1 MNENESTPDWLRTTL
16 REAAIRP
23 GLILYGNV
31 RDRVY
36 DPQQHELVTLT
47 EFLMRT
53 FSRDSELGFTLTGVW
68 DQADGLRFA
77 NGRMLQRFHDALRPQ
92 SAGTRNGAT
101 QHYDVGEA
109 TANQPA
115 ATTPTGLYTN
125 PLEAFSA
132 MRSVMQRGTE
142 RPVFLIDWSH
152 LAVTQAAN
160 PDQEER
166 QCLLQLGKAMLGH
179 VIAPMDSDHLRQ
191 SRGLI
196 VLLAAQLGRVPPV
209 LYQGDPH
216 IRLIAVPTP
225 TRAERAAFFRRHT
238 DDLRCERPRPAGQ
251 SGAEAP
257 QNGDTLAEV
266 LADLTDQLTITDLR
280 QLVSLS
286 LRTPQPLPPLRLLNL
301 YRFGD
306 QRSPWEELSE
316 EKLRRVAEL
325 LKKRVVG
332 QGQALHQ
339 VATMIVRGY
348 MGLAGIQHS
357 TRHSKPKGTL
367 FFVGPTGVGKTELAK
382 TSAEFLFGD
391 ESAYIRF
398 DMSEYNHEHSD
409 QRLVGAPPGYV
420 GFEEGGQLTNAVRQ
434 RPFSVLLFDEIEK
447 AHPRV
452 LDKFLQIL
460 EDGRLTDGRGET
472 AHFSECVIIF
482 TSNIGAANV
491 PETTDP
497 AVVQTHFVRAVE
509 DHFVRELKRPEL
521 LNRLGDNIAVF
532 QPIASDAIRRL
543 ILSKTLTP
551 LGAHLQERY
560 GVTLRIAPELEERY
574 LRGAR
579 TEHGGRGLVNVL
591 ERDLLN
597 PLAWFLFERK
607 HQLRHGRIIA
617 ATPAGDSVAFDLQE
631 A

>member
-1 MNENESTPDWLRTTL
+1 MDRNDSTPDWLRTTR

-23 GLILYGNV
+23 AFILYGNV
-31 RDRVY
+31 RDLVY

-53 FSRDSELGFTLTGVW
+53 FSRDTELGFTLVGVW

-77 NGRMLQRFHDALRPQ
+77 NGRMLERFHDALRPQ
-92 SAGTRNGAT
+92 SAGARSGGNEAYKLGETAAT
-101 QHYDVGEA
+101 QPA
-109 TANQPA
+109 T
-115 ATTPTGLYTN
+115 TTPTGLYTD
-125 PLEAFSA
+125 PLEAFAA
-132 MRSVMQRGTE
+132 MRTVMQRSTE
-142 RPVFLIDWSH
+142 RPVFLVDWNH
-152 LAVTQAAN
+152 LAVTQAAS
-160 PDQEER
+160 PDPEER
-166 QCLLQLGKAMLGH
+166 QRLLQLGKAILGDA
-179 VIAPMDSDHLRQ
+179 VSPMDSDHLRQ

-196 VLLAAQLGRVPPV
+196 VLIAAQLGRVPPV
-209 LYQGDPH
+209 LYQGDPR
-216 IRLIAVPTP
+216 IRLIAVPTAS
-225 TRAERAAFFRRHT
+225 RAERVAFFRRHA
-238 DDLRCERPRPAGQ
+238 DDLRCERPRAASETGT
-251 SGAEAP
+251 EAP
-257 QNGDTLAEV
+257 QNGDALAEV
-266 LADLTDQLTITDLR
+266 LADLTDQLTMADLR
-280 QLVSLS
+280 QLISLS
-286 LRTPQPLPPLRLLNL
+286 LGTPQPLAPQRLLNL

-316 EKLRRVAEL
+316 EKLRRVEEL
-325 LKKRVVG
+325 LKQRVVG
-332 QGQALHQ
+332 QDQAVRQ
-339 VATMIVRGY
+339 VATMTVRAY
-348 MGLAGIQHS
+348 MGLAGMQHS
-357 TRHSKPKGTL
+357 SRHSKPKGTL

-382 TSAEFLFGD
+382 ACAEFLFGD
-391 ESAYIRF
+391 ESANIRF

-543 ILSKTLTP
+543 ILVKTLGP
-551 LGAHLQERY
+551 LRAHLQERY

-579 TEHGGRGLVNVL
+579 AEHGGRGLVNVL

-607 HQLRHGRIIA
+607 HQLRRGRIIA